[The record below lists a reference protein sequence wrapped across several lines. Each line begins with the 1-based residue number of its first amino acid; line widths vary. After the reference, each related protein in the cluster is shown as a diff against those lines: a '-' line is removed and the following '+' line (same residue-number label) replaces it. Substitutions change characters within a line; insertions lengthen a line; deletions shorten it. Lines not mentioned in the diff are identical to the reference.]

1 MAPKHGGPTA
11 YRNAA
16 TGLDSARQALAQGLS
31 HSHQPDI
38 AATCFA
44 EGILH
49 ALVGIGDAL
58 QANTAAVHDGANL
71 LCRSHYLGE
80 EWAEAINPEKFSS
93 DDT

>member
-1 MAPKHGGPTA
+1 MAPKRGGPAA

-16 TGLDSARQALAQGLS
+16 TGLDGARHALAQGLS
-31 HSHQPDI
+31 HGQQPDI
-38 AATCFA
+38 AVACFA
-44 EGILH
+44 EGILR
-49 ALVGIGDAL
+49 ALIGIGDAL

-80 EWAEAINPEKFSS
+80 EWAEAINPKEVSS